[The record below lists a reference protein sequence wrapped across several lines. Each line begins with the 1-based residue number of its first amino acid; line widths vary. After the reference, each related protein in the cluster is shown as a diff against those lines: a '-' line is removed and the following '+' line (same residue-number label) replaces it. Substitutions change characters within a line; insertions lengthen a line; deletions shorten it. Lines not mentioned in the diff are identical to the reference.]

1 MNTVNVIEVFNGS
14 INSLQA
20 FADNEDGNAL
30 AEKIFHD
37 ILYCI
42 KFVDDRLE

>member
-1 MNTVNVIEVFNGS
+1 
-14 INSLQA
+14 
-20 FADNEDGNAL
+20 L

-42 KFVDDRLE
+42 KFVDDRLEWVTLIDFDRQIFQ